1 MTDHLSANPV
11 MSSSASSHPQP
22 SASDA
27 ADTLVRH
34 FAAEVRDAYLRF
46 RADRRAEDADI
57 VVLAVVQDHIP
68 EAQRQPGTSPADHQ
82 QLMADLG
89 FDSVTITEMVF
100 FLEDLFQVR
109 IANEEILR
117 VRTVGDLRAFIRQK
131 LGATPAANA

>member
-1 MTDHLSANPV
+1 MPSPASSQP
-11 MSSSASSHPQP
+11 SSAPAP
-22 SASDA
+22 SAGDA

-34 FAAEVRDAYLRF
+34 FSAEVRDAYLRF
-46 RADRRAEDADI
+46 RADRHAEDADL

-68 EAQRQPGTSPADHQ
+68 KAQRQPGVSPADHQ

-100 FLEDLFQVR
+100 FIEDLFQVR
-109 IANEEILR
+109 IANEEIMR

-131 LGATPAANA
+131 LVAAPPVNA

>member
-1 MTDHLSANPV
+1 
-11 MSSSASSHPQP
+11 MSSSASSQP
-22 SASDA
+22 SAPASSAGDA

-46 RADRRAEDADI
+46 RADRRAEDADV

-68 EAQRQPGTSPADHQ
+68 EAQRQPGAAPADHQ

-109 IANEEILR
+109 IANDEILR
-117 VRTVGDLRAFIRQK
+117 VRTVGDLRAFIRHK
-131 LGATPAANA
+131 LGAAPAANA